1 MTIWVSKPESLAS
14 HNLLPNG
21 TASLCVCMGCQGC
34 RGFVD
39 GVTLRW
45 MGGLGG
51 EGGVAVVRRRLLIFD
66 AGSSSRTRPSAAP
79 CPVGGRATPRESN
92 FLAPAADYSAP
103 SAGRISFSFLFLFP
117 FFCCCCCCSS
127 LHCFSVSSPLF
138 FVFPPSFSSFLCA
151 SSFFSDPLVCFF
163 MNWCPD

>member
-1 MTIWVSKPESLAS
+1 MPPEFQTASSSMTIWVSKPESLAS

-103 SAGRISFSFLFLFP
+103 SAGRISFSFLFLFFFLLLLLLLLFSAL
-117 FFCCCCCCSS
+117 FFCVLSS
-127 LHCFSVSSPLF
+127 LFC
-138 FVFPPSFSSFLCA
+138 FSSF
-151 SSFFSDPLVCFF
+151 FFEFLVCVFVF
-163 MNWCPD
+163 L